1 MDRDNVKW
9 LILLLITPLAFG
21 DNGNGNNQ
29 HSDTGA
35 ASVSGSGSTSSA
47 DAISRASFTNFL
59 YVAPVEASGG
69 GGTDRSINI
78 KHGDYP
84 ANSAASLS
92 LVYCTQGLSA
102 QSKLGGIA
110 VGGSDPVCRQTRMI
124 GAALPHIER
133 LKLRGQHERSDAL
146 FEDVT
151 FTIERMFD
159 DEKDRRKA
167 DQSFIL
173 FKSVGP
179 WLLLILLF

>member
-1 MDRDNVKW
+1 MKL
-9 LILLLITPLAFG
+9 LIALLLLTPLAFG
-21 DNGNGNNQ
+21 DNGHGNNH

-84 ANSAASLS
+84 AHSAAAIS
-92 LVYCTQGLSA
+92 LVYCTEGLSA
-102 QSKLGGIA
+102 QSRLGGIA
-110 VGGSDPVCRQTRMI
+110 VGGSESVCRQTRMI

-133 LKLRGQHERSDAL
+133 LKLRGQQERSDEL

-167 DQSFIL
+167 DQSFTL
-173 FKSVGP
+173 FKAISP